1 MNSASWRSFA
11 ICAASGAVI
20 FLLCFH
26 LEVLNP
32 LNVRW
37 LLQADWGQSF
47 VGWQAYRHDGWRLP
61 LGAERL
67 LDWPAGDSIIFTD
80 SLPAWAVPFKILS
93 PVLPEPFQ
101 YIGWWFLV
109 SLILQVYFGYRLTR
123 RSGLDELESL
133 ICGFLVGLTPF
144 FLARLYHNT
153 LFSHW
158 MILWALEIYGFE
170 SEARRRNFGFGLLLL
185 LSALTNFY
193 LTFMVAG
200 VFAADVLRS
209 LLRRD
214 RSGPAVAAAAAM
226 SVAPLVVSMVVMGY
240 VSARRSAA
248 GGFGFYVSEALAWI
262 NPQVP
267 LNSRFLPA
275 TPVSQGAYEGFQYLG
290 LGVILLALLGLG
302 LRLQRAV
309 QKASAPTDG
318 ARFDGAAYLAPSLF
332 AFWTFALSD
341 RIHVGANLV
350 LDLHYG
356 SLLGP
361 ITSMLRSSGRFMW
374 PVSYALIL
382 ATLLAIAKLPRR
394 WIKPVLVT
402 ALVLQLADLSA
413 FLRQQWMFTEAAA
426 NPAAFQ
432 SLRSPHWDGLIRAS
446 RAVDFQP
453 SDPRAHLALFWELA
467 DRTTKLRVPVTT
479 MYSARIDSVQAE
491 FQKADEVAIRRGRF
505 ARDRL
510 YVFADGCIPETSAQF
525 YRLDDVVLL
534 PPLQADV
541 SDLSPAPRSTIQCRA
556 IKISSMAST
565 SQNSQ

>member
-1 MNSASWRSFA
+1 M
-11 ICAASGAVI
+11 
-20 FLLCFH
+20 
-26 LEVLNP
+26 
-32 LNVRW
+32 
-37 LLQADWGQSF
+37 
-47 VGWQAYRHDGWRLP
+47 
-61 LGAERL
+61 
-67 LDWPAGDSIIFTD
+67 
-80 SLPAWAVPFKILS
+80 
-93 PVLPEPFQ
+93 
-101 YIGWWFLV
+101 
-109 SLILQVYFGYRLTR
+109 
-123 RSGLDELESL
+123 
-133 ICGFLVGLTPF
+133 
-144 FLARLYHNT
+144 
-153 LFSHW
+153 
-158 MILWALEIYGFE
+158 
-170 SEARRRNFGFGLLLL
+170 
-185 LSALTNFY
+185 
-193 LTFMVAG
+193 
-200 VFAADVLRS
+200 
-209 LLRRD
+209 
-214 RSGPAVAAAAAM
+214 
-226 SVAPLVVSMVVMGY
+226 
-240 VSARRSAA
+240 
-248 GGFGFYVSEALAWI
+248 
-262 NPQVP
+262 
-267 LNSRFLPA
+267 
-275 TPVSQGAYEGFQYLG
+275 
-290 LGVILLALLGLG
+290 ILLALLGLG

-432 SLRSPHWDGLIRAS
+432 RLRSPHWDELIRAS

-479 MYSARIDSVQAE
+479 MYSARIDSAQAE

-556 IKISSMAST
+556 IKISSMASP
-565 SQNSQ
+565 SQSSQ